1 MNIFFGVIGVFAIL
15 FIAFLL
21 SSNRRAINLR
31 TVGFAFLIQV
41 VFAMLV
47 LYIPF
52 GQKILGGM
60 AIGVSNAL
68 SAGREG
74 VKFVFGP
81 LADANPGFIFAI
93 SVLAVIVFFASL
105 ISVLYYIRVMPLIIN
120 TIGLGLHKLLGTSR
134 AESLSATANIF
145 VGQTEAPLVIKPFLA
160 TMTKSEIFTVMVGG
174 LASVS
179 GGVIAGYASLGI
191 DIKYLIAASF
201 MSAPGGLLMAKMIL
215 PETEAPIQTLEEADK
230 KAHDA
235 DKPTNIIDAAAEG
248 AKSGLFL
255 SVNVG
260 AMLIAFIGLTYLVD
274 MILGGVGGWFGFDHL
289 SLKLILGYL
298 FSPIAFIIGIPW
310 NEAIVVGG
318 FLGEKM
324 VLNEF
329 VAYISFTQVM
339 QSISAHSQVITTF
352 ALCGFANISS
362 IGILLGGMGTLVPS
376 KRSTIANLAVK
387 AVLAGTLSNLM
398 SATLA
403 GIFTSL

>member
-120 TIGLGLHKLLGTSR
+120 TIGLGLHK
-134 AESLSATANIF
+134 
-145 VGQTEAPLVIKPFLA
+145 
-160 TMTKSEIFTVMVGG
+160 
-174 LASVS
+174 
-179 GGVIAGYASLGI
+179 
-191 DIKYLIAASF
+191 
-201 MSAPGGLLMAKMIL
+201 
-215 PETEAPIQTLEEADK
+215 
-230 KAHDA
+230 
-235 DKPTNIIDAAAEG
+235 
-248 AKSGLFL
+248 
-255 SVNVG
+255 
-260 AMLIAFIGLTYLVD
+260 
-274 MILGGVGGWFGFDHL
+274 
-289 SLKLILGYL
+289 
-298 FSPIAFIIGIPW
+298 
-310 NEAIVVGG
+310 
-318 FLGEKM
+318 
-324 VLNEF
+324 
-329 VAYISFTQVM
+329 
-339 QSISAHSQVITTF
+339 
-352 ALCGFANISS
+352 
-362 IGILLGGMGTLVPS
+362 
-376 KRSTIANLAVK
+376 
-387 AVLAGTLSNLM
+387 
-398 SATLA
+398 
-403 GIFTSL
+403 